1 MSSPFDGTDTYTEYE
16 LLEPGSAQFRVTYFV
31 TELEEGATLHLNG
44 TRPGSEETDLS
55 AEDVATGAPIGA
67 SLVTG
72 AELAAEGAGEGLD
85 PEALFSRM
93 ELARPVGAGGE
104 ARVRVNKTYRDP
116 LSYWVEDD
124 GSLVFKRSLGI
135 QRNAVVL
142 PLGYALA
149 SSSVQAEVMQLPSG
163 QVKLSFINYHGY
175 ASDVNVVATPIA
187 EPLPPLPASEA
198 CVEAAYDNTEA
209 LYDLAD
215 EVGYRIVA
223 DVDIT
228 RHSADLT
235 QRPATHFPF
244 GELDSSNRLRLSALL
259 SRGWLAPATLEALT
273 FRSLDSGE
281 RLEVEQTAEGSAI
294 GPLDPQGR
302 LRLSATVTDADNY
315 RTGDVGELVFSREFS
330 AARTTVLLPAG
341 YTLARATVPVR
352 AGTDERGRSWAC
364 AITPCAAHTPAPPR
378 LRLRCCCAG
387 TGWAPRKVRLCT
399 PRSTQCAW
407 AAGFRISCA
416 SLPVCGHSL
425 HLFTACR
432 GRSPPRSGC
441 GPSRR
446 RRPTDTR
453 RGTVHSHDPAAAGS
467 PARRRPPPT
476 KRRRW
481 QPPTPDACRGPR

>member
-1 MSSPFDGTDTYTEYE
+1 MSSPFDATDTYTEYE

-55 AEDVATGAPIGA
+55 AEDVATGTPIGA

-72 AELAAEGAGEGLD
+72 AELAAEGAGQEGAD

-149 SSSVQAEVMQLPSG
+149 SSSVQAEVLQLPSG
-163 QVKLSFINYHGY
+163 QVKLSFVNWHGF
-175 ASDVNVVATPIA
+175 ASDVHVIATPIA
-187 EPLPPLPASEA
+187 EPLPLLPASEGA
-198 CVEAAYDNTEA
+198 VEAAYDNTEA

-215 EVGYRIVA
+215 QVGLYRIVA

-235 QRPATHFPF
+235 QSPATHFPF
-244 GELDSSNRLRLSALL
+244 GELDSADRLRLSDASGVAGALL
-259 SRGWLAPATLEALT
+259 SRGWLAPATLEELA

-281 RLEVEQTAEGSAI
+281 RLAVEQTAEGSAV

-302 LRLSATVTDADNY
+302 LRLSATVTDAASY
-315 RTGDVGELVFSREFS
+315 RTGEVGELVFSREFS

-352 AGTDERGRSWAC
+352 AGTDESSGRSWAYVLH
-364 AITPCAAHTPAPPR
+364 PLRNPHPSPSPPR
-378 LRLRCCCAG
+378 LRC
-387 TGWAPRKVRLCT
+387 
-399 PRSTQCAW
+399 
-407 AAGFRISCA
+407 
-416 SLPVCGHSL
+416 
-425 HLFTACR
+425 
-432 GRSPPRSGC
+432 
-441 GPSRR
+441 
-446 RRPTDTR
+446 
-453 RGTVHSHDPAAAGS
+453 
-467 PARRRPPPT
+467 
-476 KRRRW
+476 
-481 QPPTPDACRGPR
+481 